1 MRTSYK
7 RAGLAQL
14 TIQKHVFI
22 GSRSVRL
29 LTYVGLAVMMAVAI
43 AVSYSVSLSYG
54 RGEPLNNTSF
64 LYEIPEFGFS
74 FAQIFFGASFIVFV
88 CTE

>member
-43 AVSYSVSLSYG
+43 AVSYSLFVLREG
-54 RGEPLNNTSF
+54 R
-64 LYEIPEFGFS
+64 
-74 FAQIFFGASFIVFV
+74 AA
-88 CTE
+88 